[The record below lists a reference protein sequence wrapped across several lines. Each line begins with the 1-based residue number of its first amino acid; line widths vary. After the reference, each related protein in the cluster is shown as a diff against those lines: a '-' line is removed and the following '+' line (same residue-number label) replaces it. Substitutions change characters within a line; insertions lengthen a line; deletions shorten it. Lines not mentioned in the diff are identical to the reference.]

1 MFEKI
6 TNNIK
11 NMLKKI
17 IDKTMNLL
25 HIKRKIK
32 YVEVDEIFN
41 EFIESDIWECK
52 EILKELKEL
61 TIKVKNTW
69 IMQEF
74 DWNAFS
80 LEIYQRKVIIINNFN
95 NNIAKIE
102 YNEFI
107 EKISKI

>member
-6 TNNIK
+6 INNIK
-11 NMLKKI
+11 NMFKKI

-32 YVEVDEIFN
+32 YVDIDELFN
-41 EFIESDIWECK
+41 EFIESDIWDSK

-61 TIKVKNTW
+61 IIKVKDTW

-80 LEIYQRKVIIINNFN
+80 LEIYQRKVIIINNYN

-102 YNEFI
+102 YNEFV
-107 EKISKI
+107 ERISKI